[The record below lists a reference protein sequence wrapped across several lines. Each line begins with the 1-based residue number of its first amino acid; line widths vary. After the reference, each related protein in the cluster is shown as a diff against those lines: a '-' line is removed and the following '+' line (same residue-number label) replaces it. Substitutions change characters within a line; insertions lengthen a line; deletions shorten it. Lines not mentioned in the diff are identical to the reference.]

1 MQQYRGAPT
10 CSLPSRSIHSAST
23 RERERGTTAGKGSSS
38 SHAGKSRRSERF
50 AQQAQRT
57 KQATEIMR
65 IPCRRLRAEL
75 RDERR
80 GGQRERRERD
90 RWQRDEQERHRGGRR
105 IDLHGR
111 AAVHHRDGLR
121 GFQAHPGL
129 KQTLRQFHLSSMS
142 SLGGPAAFT
151 ARCAYELISRKDAAE
166 APAGLQR
173 PPALPG
179 PLLVPPDSST
189 ERCGTLLEGE
199 NITCFVVGG
208 EKRLCLPQ
216 ILNTV
221 LRDFSLQQI
230 NQVCDELHI
239 YCSRCTADQLEILK
253 VLGVLP
259 FAAPSCGLITK
270 TDAERLCNALLYGW
284 ASPAAGRKGMGAAAA
299 GGGLGALIR
308 PDKSIRIYHEC
319 FGKCKG
325 LFVPELYTHPGAA
338 CVQCRDCRL
347 LFPPQRFVAHSHRSP
362 ENRTCHW
369 GFDPA
374 RWRRYLLL
382 SEEYAERAE
391 RERMRGLLDALK
403 ERFEP
408 HGAAAAHA
416 GKRAAAAAV
425 AAVAALGSKVGSSHG
440 GRPAASDEDDVQ
452 LDVKMETLTLGPAP
466 PGLSQQQLKRRYI
479 LGSIVESERSYVQ
492 TLKDIHTRYELP
504 LLEGESRL
512 LSERKVRA
520 VFSGV
525 RDLLQCHCMFH
536 IALGSRVAQWEL
548 TDSIGDVFVASFSRS
563 MVQDVYSEYVSNFS
577 TAMEIVRK
585 ASATR
590 PAFLEF
596 IKSCQEASADRH
608 SLQALMMKPVQ
619 RFPQFILLLQDM
631 LRNTPRGH
639 PDRLPL
645 QMALTELETLAG
657 RLNERQRLAGRRNEL
672 RAVASA
678 IHDRQLAKLLGTGER
693 YLVRVDDVTESV
705 VGERRLILKTRP
717 RRLFMLNDTIVCA
730 GLNPRIPYDGNGMVP
745 AGPRFTLKW
754 SVPLR
759 QVQVS
764 GGECDEEGGAD
775 KGAPPP
781 QLSVDPKG
789 SHLYSGPARLYVE
802 LQELHSDFQ
811 LMTQISQLT
820 GQLHG
825 AYATLTPALV
835 QECAA
840 SVQRLIQQKE
850 AQIRGSDRCR
860 VQLQL
865 QGKPDKHGR
874 PVSFVSVF
882 HFSSPGARA
891 SWLRDLK
898 TATLSLED
906 ANQWGWFSA
915 EDEDRPQAPHRCPLL
930 LSHMPVFE
938 AGTQDL
944 RPECAVYNPVPSSS
958 VGEGWRHQLSL
969 GQGTIWIG
977 SGDASMGQLSVLSL
991 GNAEPRVTEGFS
1003 VEARV
1008 LCAEFVPAPPDP
1020 PTPGGSPPD
1029 PSTWLALDDGSV
1041 CAYRSSPACKKVRL
1055 WREPTPGGSPAG
1067 SLRYAHGRV
1076 YAGLRD
1082 GTLAVYTRGADAA
1095 WAVHA
1100 TFSLGSLPVPALL
1113 PVGEALWAACGNHIA
1128 VRTAGGEAAAPA
1140 GFEAHPEAEVHV
1152 SQVALAGVGVWVS
1165 FSRGTSLR
1173 LFHTE
1178 TLEQLQDVNIATPVN
1193 RMAPGGAAQR
1203 PLVVTC
1209 LASCPGLLWVGTS
1222 LGLIVALP
1230 LPRLEGLPK
1239 LTGRGMVA
1247 YHAHSGAVTFLAV
1260 AMGTCANDAG
1270 AETAGTPSAT
1280 APPGFEVHHPP
1291 DSPPPC
1297 GPESPFALDEGTALG
1312 PEGAGG
1318 GEGAERGGDVGGG
1331 RRGARAA
1338 GVSTALVVSGGLG
1351 YRSLPRPGGKAPQ
1364 GPPHSQHSLMLW
1376 YYPV

>member
-1 MQQYRGAPT
+1 MEEDCEGVVPPPKPPPADYPPHPSPPTDTDPPPPPPPDYGSGPRGFPT
-10 CSLPSRSIHSAST
+10 ADPTKTPVAAQTGDPTQEDADDEEEEEEEGEMFDFEEGDNVETRTPHPALTTTAALTTTTLTTTTLTTTTTTATTATTATPTATTATPTTATLTPPTTLTPTNALSPTGPRLPTTPLETAGGVPGGGDPTPPLRDDSVRLPV
-23 RERERGTTAGKGSSS
+23 ERERSGYDEDVSGTQG
-38 SHAGKSRRSERF
+38 
-50 AQQAQRT
+50 
-57 KQATEIMR
+57 
-65 IPCRRLRAEL
+65 
-75 RDERR
+75 
-80 GGQRERRERD
+80 
-90 RWQRDEQERHRGGRR
+90 
-105 IDLHGR
+105 
-111 AAVHHRDGLR
+111 AAR
-121 GFQAHPGL
+121 
-129 KQTLRQFHLSSMS
+129 
-142 SLGGPAAFT
+142 
-151 ARCAYELISRKDAAE
+151 
-166 APAGLQR
+166 
-173 PPALPG
+173 
-179 PLLVPPDSST
+179 
-189 ERCGTLLEGE
+189 
-199 NITCFVVGG
+199 
-208 EKRLCLPQ
+208 
-216 ILNTV
+216 
-221 LRDFSLQQI
+221 
-230 NQVCDELHI
+230 DELHEVI
-239 YCSRCTADQLEILK
+239 YDDVPIEAQSPTLS
-253 VLGVLP
+253 GVDR
-259 FAAPSCGLITK
+259 IY
-270 TDAERLCNALLYGW
+270 DAVCPE
-284 ASPAAGRKGMGAAAA
+284 GR
-299 GGGLGALIR
+299 GGGARGSGSEGWSSSEFESYSDEDGAEGEGRPPRTGGALALPANLRRSRR
-308 PDKSIRIYHEC
+308 P
-319 FGKCKG
+319 
-325 LFVPELYTHPGAA
+325 VQEL
-338 CVQCRDCRL
+338 
-347 LFPPQRFVAHSHRSP
+347 
-362 ENRTCHW
+362 
-369 GFDPA
+369 
-374 RWRRYLLL
+374 
-382 SEEYAERAE
+382 
-391 RERMRGLLDALK
+391 M
-403 ERFEP
+403 
-408 HGAAAAHA
+408 
-416 GKRAAAAAV
+416 RAARDGTKDGLEKLEKTKAAV
-425 AAVAALGSKVGSSHG
+425 LKRGRFFMQRTSLISQSQ

-479 LGSIVESERSYVQ
+479 LGSIVESEKSYVQ

-825 AYATLTPALV
+825 TYATLTPALV

-1082 GTLAVYTRGADAA
+1082 GTFAVYTRGADAA

-1128 VRTAGGEAAAPA
+1128 VRTAGGEAATPA

-1193 RMAPGGAAQR
+1193 RMTPGGAAQW

-1260 AMGTCANDAG
+1260 AMGTCANEAG
-1270 AETAGTPSAT
+1270 VEAAGTPSAT

-1297 GPESPFALDEGTALG
+1297 GPESPFALDDGTALG